1 MSARR
6 RLFKGVSA
14 VGALHKHRHEWGP
27 WFSAAC
33 NRRCSSR
40 SGLCAAP
47 PKDRRSSDGMALPVV
62 LQTDPETA
70 HNLTLKCGEALQAF
84 RSLWPSLPMEWLL
97 SPPEGRLQGPEL
109 SQQVWGLTFESPVG
123 IAAGFDK
130 NALLVPLYRA
140 GLFGLGFAEIGSVS
154 AKPAAGNARP
164 RCWRIPSDDVVVN
177 AMGLNNE
184 GSDALAQ
191 RLREMEATSS
201 GQGQR
206 PVGVNIAK
214 THDPSILGPAAVED
228 FVQSFRTLSPLADFV
243 VLNVSCPNTTE
254 GKTFEEPD
262 ALAGLLSAVA
272 KEVRGRAKPP
282 ILVKLMATPDSEEGR
297 RSQKELLNVIE
308 ASGIVDGLVIS
319 NTIKNPEVQLS
330 PEGRAAADAIGK
342 GGVSG
347 RVIHQRSVA
356 AIRSAYQ
363 ATGGRLTIIGVGGT
377 DSAEAAYEKIRAGA
391 SLVEVYTGL
400 VYKGPGLFQDVQT
413 GLRRLLERDGF
424 NHIGQAIGI
433 DIK

>member
-14 VGALHKHRHEWGP
+14 VGGAALGVGYVQR
-27 WFSAAC
+27 
-33 NRRCSSR
+33 
-40 SGLCAAP
+40 L
-47 PKDRRSSDGMALPVV
+47 PKTEDHQMAWSQSMSTRLYTDFALPVV

-413 GLRRLLERDGF
+413 GGRRATKWLRRLLERDGF

>member
-14 VGALHKHRHEWGP
+14 VGGAALGVGYVQR
-27 WFSAAC
+27 
-33 NRRCSSR
+33 
-40 SGLCAAP
+40 L
-47 PKDRRSSDGMALPVV
+47 PKTEDHQMAWSQSMSTRLYTDFALPVV

-84 RSLWPSLPMEWLL
+84 RSLWPSLPMECWEGRHEGARGDCGGTAPEGPPPFCLSLFRHEEWLL

-130 NALLVPLYRA
+130 NALLDARQITVRWFKPDGYWRLEIVPLYRA

-254 GKTFEEPD
+254 GKTFEERSKCLPPPEPD

-282 ILVKLMATPDSEEGR
+282 ILVKLMATPDSEE
-297 RSQKELLNVIE
+297 
-308 ASGIVDGLVIS
+308 
-319 NTIKNPEVQLS
+319 
-330 PEGRAAADAIGK
+330 
-342 GGVSG
+342 
-347 RVIHQRSVA
+347 
-356 AIRSAYQ
+356 
-363 ATGGRLTIIGVGGT
+363 
-377 DSAEAAYEKIRAGA
+377 
-391 SLVEVYTGL
+391 
-400 VYKGPGLFQDVQT
+400 
-413 GLRRLLERDGF
+413 
-424 NHIGQAIGI
+424 
-433 DIK
+433 